1 MWTLAHIFRHPVKS
15 LGEEAL
21 PEVDLANGKPMPFDR
36 RWAIAHGEAE
46 NIRGWAAP
54 KNFVN
59 QTHVP
64 RFAQIKAQFLP
75 ESHTLRLSHP
85 DLPDLTVRPGSVDG
99 DDTLSEWIEPLVKG
113 TTRSGPFLIYSF
125 PNVAFTDFE
134 ETHISIGSEASRRAL
149 SELAGQNLEHIRF
162 RMNLW
167 LDGMAPWEELD
178 LVGREIE
185 IGEVR
190 LKVTGRDERCNA
202 TAASPVSGARDVQV
216 PALLHQH
223 LGHKDFGIYAQ
234 VVKGGPVRLG
244 DEARVL

>member
-21 PEVDLANGKPMPFDR
+21 TEVDLSKGKPMPFDR
-36 RWAIAHGEAE
+36 RWAIAHGDAGD
-46 NIRGWAAP
+46 ITGWAAP

-64 RFAQIKAQFLP
+64 KLAQITARFQP
-75 ESHTLRLSHP
+75 ESHTLHLSHP
-85 DLPDLTVRPGSVDG
+85 HRPDIAVRPGSVDG
-99 DDTLSEWIEPLVKG
+99 DDALSEWIEPLVEG
-113 TTRSGPFLIYSF
+113 TTRKPPFLIYSI
-125 PNVAFTDFE
+125 PDVAFTDFE

-149 SELAGQNLEHIRF
+149 SELAGRDLEHIRF

-167 LDGMAPWEELD
+167 LEGMVPWEEFD

-185 IGEVR
+185 VGDVR
-190 LKVTGRDERCNA
+190 LKVIERVERCNA
-202 TAASPVSGARDVQV
+202 TAASPANGTRDV
-216 PALLHQH
+216 PTTALLHEH

-234 VVKGGPVRLG
+234 VVQGGRIRPG
-244 DEARVL
+244 DEARAI